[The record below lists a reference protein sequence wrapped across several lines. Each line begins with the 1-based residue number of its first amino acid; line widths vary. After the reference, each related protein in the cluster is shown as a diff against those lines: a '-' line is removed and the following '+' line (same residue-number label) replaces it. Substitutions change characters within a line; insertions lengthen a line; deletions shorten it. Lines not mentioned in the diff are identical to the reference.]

1 MYTCHQVEN
10 EKTTLLTTCEEK
22 EEEVEA
28 ITAENAEE
36 IKRIGELEVCIIT
49 ISITSDS
56 VSVSVLLSLG
66 FPQFLQSVLRNCSV
80 HK

>member
-1 MYTCHQVEN
+1 MEN

-49 ISITSDS
+49 ISISITCVS

-66 FPQFLQSVLRNCSV
+66 FPQFLQSVLRNVFV

>member
-1 MYTCHQVEN
+1 MEN

-49 ISITSDS
+49 ISITSDL
-56 VSVSVLLSLG
+56 VSVSVILLSLG
-66 FPQFLQSVLRNCSV
+66 FPQFLQSVLRNVFV